1 MLTASLQAFQRA
13 TRSLTSPSRMK
24 NVVGLVA
31 FVFVVNFTTM
41 PASEYMGDA
50 MAVRMQAITLIN
62 SGQFAIPADL
72 AREAGAPGQYF
83 YENANGRFY
92 PKYGIFNT
100 FIYMPALL
108 LEKILAGHLPS
119 AEHTLYLNL
128 FNIVL
133 SCLTVGYLA
142 LLARRY
148 TNSNVTILIFVLA
161 SLYSTFWWNYLRA
174 QTFEIYLTLLML
186 AFYYHFISAR
196 ERERAGARHLHFLG
210 AATCL
215 GLLCLCKTVY
225 VILLPVI
232 VAFFAFDAAR
242 REPKNWFAA
251 SLFFFWIPLSIFI
264 CLLLA
269 SNGYRFG
276 SPFNTGYTQWSQE
289 ARVFT
294 ANLLP
299 GLIGFL
305 ASKQGVFLHF
315 PVLIFALVGWPRFFG
330 QHKRGATLII
340 SIGTIL
346 LLITSAFTNWKGESC
361 YGPRYL
367 LPVLPLLNL
376 PFISFWDW
384 VRRSPTKLIKWIVRL
399 TVAGSLGYACVL
411 QIAVNSLPFFF
422 FYDLVA
428 IVDAEPEGPAPRYLC
443 SHQFGTI
450 NVDFIRYATG
460 RSSRFRDDFVR
471 ALNSTEFVRLE
482 GLKAETSLN
491 YYWFPRA
498 VETLP

>member
-1 MLTASLQAFQRA
+1 MWVTPWRCECR
-13 TRSLTSPSRMK
+13 RSRSST
-24 NVVGLVA
+24 G
-31 FVFVVNFTTM
+31 
-41 PASEYMGDA
+41 
-50 MAVRMQAITLIN
+50 
-62 SGQFAIPADL
+62 GQFAIPADL
-72 AREAGAPGQYF
+72 AREADAPGQYF

-92 PKYGIFNT
+92 PKYGILNT
-100 FIYMPALL
+100 FIYVPALL
-108 LEKILAGHLPS
+108 LEKILASHLPS
-119 AEHTLYLNL
+119 TEHTLYLNL

-133 SCLTVGYLA
+133 SCLTAGYLA

-174 QTFEIYLTLLML
+174 RTFEIYLTLLML
-186 AFYYHFISAR
+186 AFYYHFMSAR
-196 ERERAGARHLHFLG
+196 EHERTTSRGRHFL
-210 AATCL
+210 AAAMCL

-225 VILLPVI
+225 IILLPVI
-232 VAFFAFDAAR
+232 VAFFAFDATR
-242 REPKNWFAA
+242 REPKNWFTA
-251 SLFFFWIPLSIFI
+251 SLFSFWIPLSIFI

-269 SNGYRFG
+269 GNWYRFG
-276 SPFNTGYTQWSQE
+276 SSFNLGYRQWSQE
-289 ARVFT
+289 ARPFT

-299 GLIGFL
+299 GLVGFL
-305 ASKQGVFLHF
+305 ASKQGSIFLHF
-315 PVLIFALVGWPRFFG
+315 LVLIFALVGWPHFFG
-330 QHKRGATLII
+330 QHKRDAALMI
-340 SIGTIL
+340 SIGMIL
-346 LLITSAFTNWKGESC
+346 LLISSAFTNWKGESC

-367 LPVLPLLNL
+367 LPVLPLLSL
-376 PFISFWDW
+376 PFISFWDR
-384 VRRSPTKLIKWIVRL
+384 VRQSPTKLIKWIVRL

-428 IVDAEPEGPAPRYLC
+428 VVDAEPEGPAARYLC

-460 RSSRFRDDFVR
+460 RSSRFRDDFVTN
-471 ALNSTEFVRLE
+471 LNSTEFVRLE

-498 VETLP
+498 IETLP